1 MELSRQLNIM
11 NRLQF
16 SNNQPLVSIIMNC
29 YNGESY
35 LVESVKSVL
44 SQTYQNWE
52 LIFWDNLSTD
62 RSREI
67 IESFS
72 DKRIKYFKANRF
84 AKLYEARNLAIK
96 KSTGELISI
105 LDVDDWWS
113 SNKIESQVKYFENKN
128 VGLAYSKYVVYNE
141 KSKKKT
147 LVTKKELPQGDITK
161 QLLKNYQMGVIT
173 IMFRKE
179 LLTKFNLSFNPIY
192 NIIGDFDF
200 NIRLSQKVK
209 CACVQEPLAFHRIH
223 GENYSLKN
231 LDEEVDELENW
242 IKSQIGLYK
251 NNEKD
256 FEKIKELIEYKKI
269 FINISKNQRYTAL
282 KKFFKYPNNQLKIK
296 LLVFLII
303 PLTLLRKFNL
313 LN

>member
-1 MELSRQLNIM
+1 MEFNRQLNIM
-11 NRLQF
+11 KNMQF
-16 SNNQPLVSIIMNC
+16 SNKPLVSIIMNC

-35 LVESVKSVL
+35 LTESIKSVL

-62 RSREI
+62 KSREI
-67 IESFS
+67 LEGFS
-72 DKRIKYFKANRF
+72 DKRIKYFKANNF
-84 AKLYEARNLAIK
+84 TKLYEARNLAIS
-96 KSTGELISI
+96 KSTGQLISI

-113 SNKIESQVKYFENKN
+113 PKKIESQIKYFENKDI
-128 VGLAYSKYVVYNE
+128 GLVYSKYIVYNE

-179 LLTKFNLSFNPIY
+179 LLSRFNLNFNPIY

-231 LDEEVDELENW
+231 LNEEVDELENW
-242 IKSQIGLYK
+242 IKSQIDLYK
-251 NNEKD
+251 NSEED
-256 FEKIKELIEYKKI
+256 FIKIKELIQYKKI
-269 FINISKNQRYTAL
+269 FINISKNQRYVAL
-282 KKFFKYPNNQLKIK
+282 KKFIKYPNNQLKLK
-296 LLVFLII
+296 LLVLLIS

-313 LN
+313 LNY